1 MDIRLLMHNE
11 VALVKLNT
19 QLQTSQ
25 FSTINHA
32 TGTGKSFIGLKYA
45 YQNKDKRILY
55 LTPTYLIFHQ
65 LKKHMKT
72 LGISLDDFKKFDHI
86 IYRNLMNY
94 DMEELVKDY
103 QCDFISQEDY
113 LDFKEKYLYE
123 INRLNLEKEEINNRK
138 IKSYDL
144 KWIDNFRMNQKL
156 EKLDRNIIENFIDN
170 IYVYNDKSI
179 DIKFKFKN
187 EYEEALSYLKNEE
200 NMV

>member
-1 MDIRLLMHNE
+1 MAMTKQKSKNDCNI
-11 VALVKLNT
+11 LNT
-19 QLQTSQ
+19 LDELVPQEHLVRKLDNCIDFT
-25 FSTINHA
+25 
-32 TGTGKSFIGLKYA
+32 FI
-45 YQNKDKRILY
+45 
-55 LTPTYLIFHQ
+55 
-65 LKKHMKT
+65 
-72 LGISLDDFKKFDHI
+72 
-86 IYRNLMNY
+86 
-94 DMEELVKDY
+94 EELVKDY

>member
-1 MDIRLLMHNE
+1 MICELDEKIEDIVNYSKIDYDEEVKKIRLLEIDKNLE
-11 VALVKLNT
+11 
-19 QLQTSQ
+19 
-25 FSTINHA
+25 
-32 TGTGKSFIGLKYA
+32 KY
-45 YQNKDKRILY
+45 K
-55 LTPTYLIFHQ
+55 
-65 LKKHMKT
+65 
-72 LGISLDDFKKFDHI
+72 
-86 IYRNLMNY
+86 NLL
-94 DMEELVKDY
+94 EELVKDY

-156 EKLDRNIIENFIDN
+156 EKQDRNIIENFIDN